1 MDGCGTSCFSWHPQW
16 MQKFAKTRWFVLVYS
31 LLGTIQSASTTYFN
45 ITLTTM
51 ERRFRIPSQTTGI
64 ILSGNEISQI
74 LLSLILTYFGGQK
87 NSPKWIA
94 WGVVCSAIS
103 CFILASPHF
112 IYGAGEEA
120 LQYTEQNYLSS
131 NQNVSSEIVAQPV
144 NPRNNKLC
152 HNSDKTGEDSD
163 CDEEFSYVPL
173 ILIFLSQF
181 VLGIGNTLYYSLG
194 PAYIDNNTK
203 QHNTPLMLSYAYAM
217 RIFGPVIGYC
227 FAYVILRVYID
238 PTLTPL
244 ISKNDPRWMG
254 AWWLGW
260 IIVGCSMFVF
270 ASSIGLFPTSL
281 KKETNLEEHKLDGDK
296 HNKISETEEEIKMKE
311 NGELKEFS
319 KAIWR
324 LISNKLVMF
333 SRFSSVFYMLGFT
346 GPLTYMGRQMEVQFN
361 KTSSGGSIFTGP
373 MIMGGMAIGTLLS
386 GFILTKYR
394 PKSRYVFFWNIIVGL
409 ISVFCTLS
417 YTQLGCGSND
427 SLLVDG
433 SIISCNSNCVCG
445 DISYSPVCDRSTS
458 TTYYSACH
466 AGCRTYNEKHNIYS
480 DCTCDVKSAMS
491 KFEVVRNISSGAC
504 VGDCS
509 FDYYVYSFL
518 CMVSSIL
525 LLTGVMAGILLNFR
539 AVEPRDKALGQGFGL
554 FTISLFALI
563 PAPIIF
569 GRIIDSTC
577 LVWNKKC
584 GRQGNC
590 LLYDPIKFRYYM
602 HSSSAFFIL
611 IGVGFEFLIWCYAKN
626 LDLYGEEKPKPIKN
640 DKDDSP
646 ETQPLNSMTTKI

>member
-1 MDGCGTSCFSWHPQW
+1 MNGCGTSYFSWHPQW
-16 MQKFAKTRWFVLVYS
+16 MQKFAKTRWFIVVYA
-31 LLGTIQSASTTYFN
+31 LLGTIQSASSTYFV
-45 ITLTTM
+45 ITLTTI

-87 NSPKWIA
+87 NSPKWMS
-94 WGVVCSAIS
+94 WGIICSALS

-120 LQYTEQNYLSS
+120 LQYTEQNYLLS
-131 NQNVSSEIVAQPV
+131 NQNVSSEIVSQPV
-144 NPRNNKLC
+144 NPKNNKLC
-152 HNSDKTGEDSD
+152 HNSGKTGEDSD

-203 QHNTPLMLSYAYAM
+203 QHNSPLMLSYAYSM

-244 ISKNDPRWMG
+244 ISKDDPRWMG

-260 IIVGCSMFVF
+260 IMVGCSMFVF
-270 ASSIGLFPTSL
+270 ALLIGLFPKSF
-281 KKETNLEEHKLDGDK
+281 KKEENQGKPGADSEKCDK
-296 HNKISETEEEIKMKE
+296 NGKTEEKIEVKE
-311 NGELKEFS
+311 NGELKEFP

-324 LISNKLVMF
+324 LITNKLLMLN
-333 SRFSSVFYMLGFT
+333 SFSSVFYILSFS
-346 GPLTYMGRQMEVQFN
+346 GPVTFMGRQMEVQFN
-361 KTSSGGSIFTGP
+361 KTSAGGSIFTGP
-373 MIMGGMAIGTLLS
+373 LTMVGMAIGILLS
-386 GFILTKYR
+386 GFIMTKYR
-394 PKSRYVFFWNIIVGL
+394 PRSSYVFFWSLIVGL
-409 ISVFCTLS
+409 ISMFGTLS

-433 SIISCNSNCVCG
+433 SIISCNSNCVCD
-445 DISYSPVCDRSTS
+445 DISYSPVCDRSMSRTF
-458 TTYYSACH
+458 YSACH
-466 AGCRTYNEKHNIYS
+466 AGCKTYNEKQNIYS
-480 DCTCDVKSAMS
+480 DCACDVKSSMS
-491 KFEVVRNISSGAC
+491 KFEVVHNISSGAC

-509 FDYYVYSFL
+509 FDYYAYSFISMASSFL
-518 CMVSSIL
+518 CITGLMSS
-525 LLTGVMAGILLNFR
+525 VLLNFR
-539 AVEPRDKALGQGFGL
+539 AVEPRDKAFAQGFAL
-554 FTISLFALI
+554 FTASLFGLI
-563 PAPIIF
+563 PGPIIF

-577 LVWNKKC
+577 LIWNEKC

-602 HSSSAFFIL
+602 HASSAFFVL
-611 IGVGFEFLIWCYAKN
+611 IGVGFDFLIWCYAKN

-640 DKDDSP
+640 DKDNSP
-646 ETQPLNSMTTKI
+646 ETQPLNTE